1 MAEAAAVVR
10 SFPVGK
16 RICTLTIQAPR
27 LGGLTNI
34 VAEWSPTVPRRLTK
48 KELRQYRAGRDAAA
62 LDLAKLMPDEGPHTG
77 SVLMIEV

>member
-16 RICTLTIQAPR
+16 RTCTLTIQAPR

-48 KELRQYRAGRDAAA
+48 NCASTAPAAMLPPSTSPSLCPMTA
-62 LDLAKLMPDEGPHTG
+62 LAQAAYL
-77 SVLMIEV
+77 